1 MTTALVAT
9 ATAQAKGHV
18 FYTQFLVGTATAQ
31 SQARAALSNARAQLV
46 ASATAQA
53 KAHVGTSASAA
64 LKATATAQ
72 AKANGLFRD
81 IAPPIYFNLATLMRD
96 TAIGAIGD
104 MNDTEIDVLENF
116 P

>member
-18 FYTQFLVGTATAQ
+18 FYTQFLIATATAQ
-31 SQARAALSNARAQLV
+31 SQARASLSNARALL
-46 ASATAQA
+46 A
-53 KAHVGTSASAA
+53 
-64 LKATATAQ
+64 ATATAQ
-72 AKANGLFRD
+72 AKAHAGTTAHAALRATGTAQARANALFRD
-81 IAPPIYFNLATLMRD
+81 IAPPIFLDLATLMRD